1 MANKKLIPADSN
13 FILYMGRID
22 FADPKRPEFYWAGTN
37 ARMRFTGTSI
47 SAVVHNHRYYNDMLV
62 GFLIDGK
69 ECKAEISENDKDIV
83 VPLAEG
89 LDEGEH
95 EIIFYK
101 RQGGTHYFEFLGFE
115 IDAEGEALEHSPL
128 PSRKIECYGDSVSAG
143 EVVEAVEYT
152 ASCDPE
158 GHEGVYDN
166 AWHSYSFITS
176 RNLGAQIHD
185 SAQGGIA
192 IFDGTGYYHAPEF
205 IGMESAYDKL
215 CYFPEGKKGI
225 TKWDFSSYVPNVV
238 LFAVGQNDP
247 HREGHPDND
256 ITDPEYRTKWKN
268 RYKDIILDLKS
279 KYPNA
284 YFILLLTVLNHD
296 PVWDDVIEEIK
307 NELDDEKISHCKFTR
322 SGKATP
328 GHPRLPEQYEMA
340 EELTAFISA
349 MGDKVWE

>member
-1 MANKKLIPADSN
+1 
-13 FILYMGRID
+13 
-22 FADPKRPEFYWAGTN
+22 
-37 ARMRFTGTSI
+37 
-47 SAVVHNHRYYNDMLV
+47 
-62 GFLIDGK
+62 
-69 ECKAEISENDKDIV
+69 
-83 VPLAEG
+83 
-89 LDEGEH
+89 
-95 EIIFYK
+95 
-101 RQGGTHYFEFLGFE
+101 
-115 IDAEGEALEHSPL
+115 
-128 PSRKIECYGDSVSAG
+128 
-143 EVVEAVEYT
+143 
-152 ASCDPE
+152 
-158 GHEGVYDN
+158 
-166 AWHSYSFITS
+166 
-176 RNLGAQIHD
+176 
-185 SAQGGIA
+185 
-192 IFDGTGYYHAPEF
+192 
-205 IGMESAYDKL
+205 MESAYDKL

-307 NELDDEKISHCKFTR
+307 NELNDEKISHCKFTR